1 MLSARGVCALESSS
15 WIMRSISINTVPV
28 TFHPEFSEFLD
39 VLWLMQMSLDLML
52 AALDSYH
59 FYRFIWG

>member
-52 AALDSYH
+52 AALDSHH
-59 FYRFIWG
+59 FYIFIWG